1 MNRVSDDRGNLF
13 YDGESAPPNPSLPL
27 AACGSIA
34 ACVRTVSTLTLNALR
49 ALLLMPHTARSGA
62 SRNDA
67 KADALADTKAAGP
80 LDTAEADDD
89 SADSGEEKLRSGIQS
104 IAQRAGMSPAK
115 AHRYLVSFLRLGVVA
130 QDALSGRYE
139 LGGFAL
145 QLGLARLARV
155 DGVKLARI
163 ALAELRDRLDLTVG
177 IAVWGNQGPTMVHWM
192 ESSHPAKAS
201 LKLGDVMPL
210 LSSATGLLFAA
221 YLPPGKTAAMIER
234 ELADTR
240 RSSHGVVPR
249 TREEVER
256 VLAQVRE
263 HEAARVEGMLLPT
276 IHAFSM
282 PVFDS
287 TGELALG
294 LVALGHEGV
303 FDISWGGEIDTAL
316 RECARIHFFADGLTF
331 HRTRRQS
338 HAARRAAPCPARVA
352 MARRA
357 GRGRRASLDRR
368 AVGRAS
374 PRNTESFG

>member
-1 MNRVSDDRGNLF
+1 MPPIARAGAIRTDTDSVDPLEAPESDD
-13 YDGESAPPNPSLPL
+13 ES
-27 AACGSIA
+27 
-34 ACVRTVSTLTLNALR
+34 V
-49 ALLLMPHTARSGA
+49 
-62 SRNDA
+62 
-67 KADALADTKAAGP
+67 
-80 LDTAEADDD
+80 E
-89 SADSGEEKLRSGIQS
+89 SGEEKLRSGIQS
-104 IAQRAGMSPAK
+104 IEVGFRLLDVLTHEPRAMMLRDLAQRAGMSPAK

-130 QDALSGRYE
+130 QDPLSGRYE

-221 YLPPGKTAAMIER
+221 YLPSSKTAAMLER
-234 ELADTR
+234 ELADSR
-240 RSSHGVVPR
+240 RSSHMGGPR

-256 VLAQVRE
+256 VLTEVRQ

-276 IHAFSM
+276 IHAFCM

-287 TGELALG
+287 TGDLALG
-294 LVALGHEGV
+294 LVALGHEGA
-303 FDISWGGEIDTAL
+303 FDIHWGGEIDTAL
-316 RECARIHFFADGLTF
+316 RECAQKLSYELGY
-331 HRTRRQS
+331 S
-338 HAARRAAPCPARVA
+338 AAPR
-352 MARRA
+352 
-357 GRGRRASLDRR
+357 
-368 AVGRAS
+368 
-374 PRNTESFG
+374 